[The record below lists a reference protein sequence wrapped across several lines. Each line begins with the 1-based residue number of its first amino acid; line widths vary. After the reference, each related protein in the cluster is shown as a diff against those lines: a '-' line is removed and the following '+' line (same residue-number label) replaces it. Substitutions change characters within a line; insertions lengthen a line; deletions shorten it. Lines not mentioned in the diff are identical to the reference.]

1 MTYPQTI
8 DPSQANKETVI
19 SEDLRTLRAL
29 ATFGPKFESISGLTY
44 HYHGS
49 GDGQWGGFTVADGSQ
64 LLGGSTTTY
73 MVVLKSSGAVS
84 FSTSTTNWNDSTNY
98 ARCFALTTS
107 ASGITTYADHR
118 EGSGGAFSVG
128 SAAGAGTI
136 TSVNGDTG
144 PTVVLNSF
152 EIEHT
157 DPSGRF
163 GSPSTIGNALEEL
176 AAPKMFEWSGM
187 IEIPE
192 HNKTYTLVLKTPFAG
207 TIHETT
213 TDCAAG
219 SGTARFKIE
228 GVNLGGTINTVTTS
242 EQSQTHN
249 SANVFAS
256 GNTISMTMTNDS
268 PSLVDYVF
276 TVRYSRLL

>member
-29 ATFGPKFESISGLTY
+29 ATFGPKFETITGLTY
-44 HYHGS
+44 HYHGT
-49 GDGQWGGFTVADGSQ
+49 GDGQWGGFTIADGSQ
-64 LLGGSTTTY
+64 LLGASTTTY

-98 ARCFALTTS
+98 ARCFALVTS
-107 ASGITTYADHR
+107 ASGITTYGDHR
-118 EGSGGAFSVG
+118 EGSGGAFSIG
-128 SAAGAGTI
+128 SGGGGSV
-136 TSVNGDTG
+136 TSVNGATG
-144 PTVVLNSF
+144 AVVLDSF
-152 EIEHT
+152 DIEHT

-163 GSPSTIGNALEEL
+163 GSPSTVGNALEEL

-187 IEIPE
+187 IETPE
-192 HNKTYTLVLKTPFAG
+192 HNKTYTLVLKAPFAG

-213 TDCAAG
+213 TDCGSG

-256 GNTISMTMTNDS
+256 GDTVSMTMTSDS
-268 PSLVDYVF
+268 PSLIDYVF

>member
-29 ATFGPKFESISGLTY
+29 ATFGPKFETISGLTY
-44 HYHGS
+44 HYHGT

-64 LLGGSTTTY
+64 LLGASTTTY
-73 MVVLKSSGAVS
+73 MVVAIASGAVS
-84 FSTSTTNWNDSTNY
+84 FSTATTNWNDSTNY

-128 SAAGAGTI
+128 SGGAGSV
-136 TSVNGDTG
+136 TSVNGATG
-144 PTVVLNSF
+144 AVVLDSF
-152 EIEHT
+152 DIEHT

-163 GSPSTIGNALEEL
+163 GSPSTVGNAIEEL
-176 AAPKMFEWSGM
+176 AAAKMFEWSGM
-187 IEIPE
+187 IETPE
-192 HNKTYTLVLKTPFAG
+192 HNKTYTLVLKVPFAG

-213 TDCAAG
+213 TDCASG

-249 SANVFAS
+249 SANVFSS
-256 GNTISMTMTNDS
+256 GNTISMTMTSDS
-268 PSLVDYVF
+268 PSLIDYVF
-276 TVRYSRLL
+276 SVRYSRFV